1 MQKNIYFLIIAIA
14 AIVSAFIL
22 AGAYTY
28 KYKQN
33 EVISVTGAADTN
45 FVSDLSV
52 WTGSFQRSS
61 FNMQEA
67 YNDLKKDEAIVMD
80 YMQQQGLSKQE
91 IRTSSINTEK
101 LYNSTYDENGRQT
114 GSTFNGYKLSES
126 ITIESSDLI
135 KIDKISRE
143 ITQLIQQGIELSSS
157 SPNYYFTKL
166 EAIKIS
172 LLAKA
177 SEDGKRRAETIAKNA
192 KADLGELKKASM
204 GVFQITGQNEN
215 EDYSY
220 GGAFNTSS
228 INKTA
233 SITVKM
239 DFATN

>member
-177 SEDGKRRAETIAKNA
+177 SEDGKRRA
-192 KADLGELKKASM
+192 
-204 GVFQITGQNEN
+204 
-215 EDYSY
+215 
-220 GGAFNTSS
+220 
-228 INKTA
+228 
-233 SITVKM
+233 
-239 DFATN
+239 